1 MVQVG
6 AHDGFDVV
14 LIDTGDAVQKGT
26 EGCFI
31 VEMSD
36 DVGLVGSGY
45 LGIRDNDGGEK
56 RVGSAAFTA
65 AETADTQADESV
77 GGFETAQ
84 IIAVDRKAGGMPA
97 GTSELVELE
106 GRNEV
111 IVNVLSQRVAYFNG

>member
-14 LIDTGDAVQKGT
+14 LIDTGNVVQKRT

-31 VEMSD
+31 VEMAD
-36 DVGLVGSGY
+36 DVSLIRSGY

-65 AETADTQADESV
+65 AETADAQADESV
-77 GGFETAQ
+77 WGFKTAQ
-84 IIAVDRKAGGMPA
+84 VIAVDR
-97 GTSELVELE
+97 
-106 GRNEV
+106 
-111 IVNVLSQRVAYFNG
+111 

>member
-31 VEMSD
+31 VEEAD
-36 DVGLVGSGY
+36 DVSLVGSGY

-77 GGFETAQ
+77 WGFETTQ
-84 IIAVDRKAGGMPA
+84 IITMNRQAGGMAA
-97 GTSELVELE
+97 GACELVELE
-106 GRNEV
+106 GRNDS